1 MAAAAAL
8 IERIGDVDDCAHSA
22 AARKRAQTLV
32 KQEDPMFYGS
42 LLMQHK
48 GWLSSRWIERCA
60 VVADGL
66 LYLYESRAALRPE
79 ATYQLATCSG
89 RIRELED
96 YKTDY
101 YCFEI
106 EANDCT
112 GGSGARPSKLRLC
125 AASSHEQLLWLQALT
140 QGGVLYQ
147 EETSS
152 GTIRSLHELSAAE
165 LLTGKERPL
174 SQYEGQVCLVV
185 NVASA

>member
-79 ATYQLATCSG
+79 ATYQLAVSPCA
-89 RIRELED
+89 RLIRRVWRPVSAGTRACVPVARAQPRAL
-96 YKTDY
+96 Y
-101 YCFEI
+101 
-106 EANDCT
+106 
-112 GGSGARPSKLRLC
+112 RPSP
-125 AASSHEQLLWLQALT
+125 
-140 QGGVLYQ
+140 G
-147 EETSS
+147 
-152 GTIRSLHELSAAE
+152 
-165 LLTGKERPL
+165 
-174 SQYEGQVCLVV
+174 CL
-185 NVASA
+185 A